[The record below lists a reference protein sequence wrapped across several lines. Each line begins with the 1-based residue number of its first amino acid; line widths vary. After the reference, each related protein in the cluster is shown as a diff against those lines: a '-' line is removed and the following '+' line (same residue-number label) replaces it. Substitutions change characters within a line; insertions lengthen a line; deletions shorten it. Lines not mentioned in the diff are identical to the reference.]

1 MSARAAP
8 GRQRAVWLFDRRTDL
23 TVFLGSALASGA
35 FVLAAP
41 ALGISSVT
49 PLWAWLLFVVCI
61 DVAHVWSTLFRTYL
75 DPVERA
81 RYPLRYVGVP
91 LAAWL
96 LGVLFHHQFG
106 GAIFWRLLAYLALW
120 HFVRQQ
126 VGWMALYG
134 RRAGAGEGMR
144 RLDAAAIYAATV
156 GPALWWHA
164 NLPRPFWWFVEGDF
178 LALPS
183 WVGPLALGAHAL
195 VLAAWAGV
203 TLYRSVALKVAL
215 QPGAWALLLAT
226 WIAWYGGIVWAKS
239 DLAFTVMNVT
249 LHGVPYLVFL
259 FRYAR
264 GRAAETDEVRVS
276 WRGMG
281 VGAFLGL
288 LLALAFAE
296 EFLWET
302 FVWRERPELF
312 GDAGIE
318 LGGVALSIVVPLLS
332 LPQVTHYVLDAM
344 VWRTSKEP
352 RLLARLGWGRESAPP
367 SEAPEVVAPGRM
379 AG

>member
-1 MSARAAP
+1 VSAQAAP
-8 GRQRAVWLFDRRTDL
+8 RTQRAVWLFDRRTDL

-41 ALGISSVT
+41 ALGISAVT
-49 PLWAWLLFVVCI
+49 PLWVWLLFVVCI

-75 DPVERA
+75 DPAELARA
-81 RYPLRYVGVP
+81 PVRYVAVP
-91 LAAWL
+91 LGAWL
-96 LGVLFHHQFG
+96 LGVLVHLQLG

-134 RRAGAGEGMR
+134 RRAGAGVAMR

-178 LALPS
+178 LALPA
-183 WVGPLALGAHAL
+183 WVGPWALGAHAL

-203 TLYRSVALKVAL
+203 TLYRRVAMKVLL

-276 WRGMG
+276 WQGMG

-296 EFLWET
+296 EFLWDT

-312 GDAGIE
+312 GDAGLE
-318 LGGVALSIVVPLLS
+318 LGAVALSIVVPLLS

-352 RLLARLGWGRESAPP
+352 RLLSRLGWTRTEPAPVVTTGGAVAGRL
-367 SEAPEVVAPGRM
+367 